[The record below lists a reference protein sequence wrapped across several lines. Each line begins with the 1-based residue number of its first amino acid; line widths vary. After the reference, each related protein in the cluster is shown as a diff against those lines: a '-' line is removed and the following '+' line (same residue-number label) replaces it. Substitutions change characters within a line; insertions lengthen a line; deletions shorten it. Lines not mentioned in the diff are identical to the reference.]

1 MGPPITTHPLNPR
14 CVHCVLSPLEPPPPF
29 SHHPR
34 NEGHALEH
42 LAIELWL
49 LEQIGLHPR
58 EQVSALFLEL
68 LLLQTL
74 STMTL
79 NFLKLILPVA
89 LGTNQ
94 QLPQSS
100 GDGRW
105 GRGGQFTLLPTAS
118 WVFD

>member
-1 MGPPITTHPLNPR
+1 MLN
-14 CVHCVLSPLEPPPPF
+14 PLEPPPPF

-49 LEQIGLHPR
+49 LEQRGLHPR
-58 EQVSALFLEL
+58 EQVSALFLVR
-68 LLLQTL
+68 LQTL

-79 NFLKLILPVA
+79 NFLKLILPVG

-100 GDGRW
+100 GDGR
-105 GRGGQFTLLPTAS
+105 
-118 WVFD
+118 